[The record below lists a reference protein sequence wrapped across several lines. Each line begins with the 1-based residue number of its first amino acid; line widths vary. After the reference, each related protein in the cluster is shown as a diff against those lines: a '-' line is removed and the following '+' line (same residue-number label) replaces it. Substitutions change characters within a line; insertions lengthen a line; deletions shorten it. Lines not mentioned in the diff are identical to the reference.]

1 MKKKVLTRVL
11 SLIIAFSVSAV
22 MLPSTTLFA
31 EESTETDEGTDE
43 EDEEH
48 SCECDHPGM
57 DQNGNIVSDACVSH
71 VAILDLFKVC
81 EGYTFDADSVSLDKS
96 AKTITFT
103 DFTITETD
111 YHRDNCVAN
120 GYNAH
125 QQYDGDAFL
134 PTTWGRVLAVS
145 SNLLDGYTLVF
156 DGNCE
161 FDDIRVCGEA
171 LESVIK
177 IKVTPGSTLT
187 LTNWRTSR
195 PATSKVLSLA
205 NGTLSDED
213 ITATT
218 GQIVLT
224 GIDVSDAVNEIVDNS
239 TVLDEQNVSVP
250 ENSNVVV
257 NGIKTVDNVTQEDY
271 SNYVE
276 ALLNQIYELTGL
288 QTTSLCADSM
298 LFDLDA
304 SGSGVVKFYVGSR
317 FAGNVVLVSHYHDEV
332 WTLQQCIVNEDGY
345 IYPEF
350 ASFSPIGIIVTNQTE
365 KFDIEDTEPTAPSD
379 TDDTDTDEGQNETNP
394 TTTSNANTTKSNS
407 PQTGDIAGLY
417 YLMVLLLGITLVVV
431 GARQAI
437 KAKTK

>member
-1 MKKKVLTRVL
+1 MKKKTLKSLLTLALTFSL
-11 SLIIAFSVSAV
+11 SAT
-22 MLPSTTLFA
+22 MLPTVSVFA
-31 EESTETDEGTDE
+31 EEDVET
-43 EDEEH
+43 H
-48 SCECDHPGM
+48 ACECDHPGM
-57 DQNGNIVSDACVSH
+57 DQDGNIVSDACVSH

-125 QQYDGDAFL
+125 QQYDGDAFG
-134 PTTWGRVLAVS
+134 TNWGRILAVS

-195 PATSKVLSLA
+195 PITSSVLSLA
-205 NGTLSDED
+205 NGTLSNED
-213 ITATT
+213 IATAT
-218 GQIVLT
+218 GQVTLT
-224 GIDVSDAVNEIVDNS
+224 GIDVSDAINEIVDNS

-257 NGIKTVDNVTQEDY
+257 NGINTVDNVTQEDY
-271 SNYVE
+271 FNYVE

-288 QTTSLCADSM
+288 QTTSLYADSM

-317 FAGNVVLVSHYHDEV
+317 FAGKVVLVSHYHDEV

-365 KFDIEDTEPTAPSD
+365 KFDIEDTEPSAPSD
-379 TDDTDTDEGQNETNP
+379 TDDTDTNDTEDVAPIEKTEAKKTAP
-394 TTTSNANTTKSNS
+394 K
-407 PQTGDIAGLY
+407 TGDFDVTIYALA
-417 YLMVLLLGITLVVV
+417 LLFGVALLTV
-431 GARQAI
+431 GSKHLI
-437 KAKTK
+437 KVKTK